1 MEQKY
6 KIIFLTGSFNMG
18 GAEKHALSLANYYAN
33 ELKWEV
39 EVWAWHKRSGRII
52 EVCDDLGIKTRLV
65 PKFFKFS
72 KYFYNRQINSYAK
85 ILKREK
91 VDIVMSFNNIPNVV
105 ATAVKK
111 KANLK
116 LHVWAQQGIDI
127 TGKIFNTPREKNI
140 LKEVDCVISNS
151 LNGQKYLV
159 DQHGFDKTKIS
170 IVQNGITEPKDVTPK
185 NVWQKK
191 LGIDASVFA
200 AVMIANVTYMKDH
213 QTLIKSWAR
222 VVEKCA
228 EITPILYFAGRFD
241 TAMEECLSLVKDL
254 GLTRNVIFLGGIK
267 DVNGLINSIDLAV
280 LSSPTEGVPNAV
292 LESMIQAK
300 PFVGTDI
307 PGIREAVGEDNY
319 QYLAPIEDDEKL
331 SELILKFI
339 ENKELREEVGSK
351 NKSYVLER
359 FRMDTLYT
367 ETHEIIMNELKRRN
381 ERS

>member
-1 MEQKY
+1 MEKKY

-18 GAEKHALSLANYYAN
+18 GAEKHALSLANFYAN

-39 EVWAWHKRSGRII
+39 EVWAWHAQSGRVI
-52 EVCDDLGIKTRLV
+52 EICDGLNIKTRLI

-85 ILKREK
+85 ILKKEN

-127 TGKIFNTPREKNI
+127 TGKIFNSSREKSI

-159 DQHGFDKTKIS
+159 DQHNFDKTKIS
-170 IVQNGITEPKDVTPK
+170 IVQNGIIEPNDITPK

-191 LGIDASVFA
+191 LGIDASVFS
-200 AVMIANVTYMKDH
+200 AVMIANITYMKDH
-213 QTLIKSWAR
+213 KTLIESWAK
-222 VVEKCA
+222 VVEKCDKV
-228 EITPILYFAGRFD
+228 TPILYFAGRFD
-241 TAMEECLSLVKDL
+241 TAMDECLVLIKEL

-267 DVNGLINSIDLAV
+267 DVNGLINAIDLAI

-292 LESMIQAK
+292 LESMIQGK

-307 PGIREAVGEDNY
+307 PGIREAVGEENY
-319 QYLAPIEDDEKL
+319 KYLAPIKDSNLL

-339 ENKELREEVGSK
+339 DSKELREEVGAK
-351 NKSYVLER
+351 NKSHVLET
-359 FRMDTLYT
+359 FKMETLYT
-367 ETHEIIMNELKRRN
+367 ETHKIIMNELKGN
-381 ERS
+381 NG